1 MLVFRR
7 RAVARGLLRFVR
19 ARDPFELGRG
29 ERAEGHGCRV
39 MPPGVGPQLDPDAA
53 WLKCMASA
61 ADRGANQLPRGRGL
75 RYPIT
80 AALEDPQ
87 KMSATDQLND
97 SRVDGNNNEPR
108 LVLDLDLIEAQALR
122 AWLLETELNGTAAT
136 DTPVVNSALAKLAR
150 AVDTAQATVNIRRE
164 FQQAGVNLAHWS
176 DEQVLE
182 LGRRIAEAVR
192 PVLNI

>member
-1 MLVFRR
+1 
-7 RAVARGLLRFVR
+7 
-19 ARDPFELGRG
+19 
-29 ERAEGHGCRV
+29 
-39 MPPGVGPQLDPDAA
+39 
-53 WLKCMASA
+53 
-61 ADRGANQLPRGRGL
+61 
-75 RYPIT
+75 
-80 AALEDPQ
+80 
-87 KMSATDQLND
+87 MSATDQLND

-122 AWLLETELNGTAAT
+122 AWLLETELNGASAA
-136 DTPVVNSALAKLAR
+136 DTPVVNAALAKLAR

-192 PVLNI
+192 PILRG

>member
-1 MLVFRR
+1 
-7 RAVARGLLRFVR
+7 
-19 ARDPFELGRG
+19 
-29 ERAEGHGCRV
+29 
-39 MPPGVGPQLDPDAA
+39 
-53 WLKCMASA
+53 
-61 ADRGANQLPRGRGL
+61 
-75 RYPIT
+75 
-80 AALEDPQ
+80 
-87 KMSATDQLND
+87 MSVTDQLND

-108 LVLDLDLIEAQALR
+108 LVLDLDLVEAQALR
-122 AWLLETELNGTAAT
+122 AWLLETELNGVSAA

-192 PVLNI
+192 PILRG

>member
-1 MLVFRR
+1 
-7 RAVARGLLRFVR
+7 
-19 ARDPFELGRG
+19 
-29 ERAEGHGCRV
+29 
-39 MPPGVGPQLDPDAA
+39 
-53 WLKCMASA
+53 
-61 ADRGANQLPRGRGL
+61 
-75 RYPIT
+75 
-80 AALEDPQ
+80 
-87 KMSATDQLND
+87 MSVTDQLND

-108 LVLDLDLIEAQALR
+108 LVLDLDLVEAQALR
-122 AWLLETELNGTAAT
+122 AWLLETELNGTSAG

-192 PVLNI
+192 PILRG